1 MSLKRMSNTV
11 NLNSNNDCINKTA
24 KKSSKSTGIY
34 QFIFYYKVFIY
45 FEFDCEFQ
53 KRKSE
58 KRKQNQTIS
67 QLSFIQERIEHICL
81 YLTNL
86 FFLFLQ
92 TLSTFRYFSR
102 IEWKKLQTNF
112 YLVVCFILSKQQ
124 FWSLIFGPNINS
136 K

>member
-1 MSLKRMSNTV
+1 MKRMSNTV
-11 NLNSNNDCINKTA
+11 NLNSNNDCIKKTA

-45 FEFDCEFQ
+45 TEFDCEFQ
-53 KRKSE
+53 QKKKTESNNISVKLHSRKDRAHLLVSY
-58 KRKQNQTIS
+58 KP
-67 QLSFIQERIEHICL
+67 
-81 YLTNL
+81 

-92 TLSTFRYFSR
+92 TLSIFRYFSR

-124 FWSLIFGPNINS
+124 FWSLICGSNIKS